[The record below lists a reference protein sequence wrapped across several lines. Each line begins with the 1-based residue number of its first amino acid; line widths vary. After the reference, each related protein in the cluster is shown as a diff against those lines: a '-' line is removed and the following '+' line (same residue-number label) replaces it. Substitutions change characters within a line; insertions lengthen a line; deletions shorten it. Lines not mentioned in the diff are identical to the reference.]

1 MKVYLVKL
9 RNTNVRWFDSESELT
24 KFLTDVSENI
34 KDYIVT
40 TIDADPESQL
50 SGDEILKSI
59 KEQIKIDSKINIV
72 LGDEY
77 SAKVQKFIEMFQE
90 LAPKSPFDLDKMRL
104 SALKVLE
111 QLQTTAPTKQ
121 EFTKVVKKNSKYILY
136 NVSNSV
142 EWYKT
147 VLDVYGFK
155 KLADTCET
163 ETIDKVW
170 ASLTER
176 GLVRGSMWRA
186 HRTPEIMIKNFE
198 KAKASMK

>member
-40 TIDADPESQL
+40 TIDATPESQM
-50 SGDEILKSI
+50 SGDKILKSI

-72 LGDEY
+72 LGDDY
-77 SAKVQKFIEMFQE
+77 SAKVQKFIEMFKE
-90 LAPKSPFDLDKMRL
+90 LAPKSPFDVDKIRL
-104 SALKVLE
+104 SAVKVLD
-111 QLQTTAPTKQ
+111 QLQSTQPTKEQ
-121 EFTKVVKKNSKYILY
+121 FSKVVKKNSEYILY

-142 EWYKT
+142 EWYKS

-155 KLADTCET
+155 KLAETCQT
-163 ETIDKVW
+163 ETINSVTKG
-170 ASLTER
+170 SLWR
-176 GLVRGSMWRA
+176 G

-198 KAKASMK
+198 KAKTSIK

>member
-9 RNTNVRWFDSESELT
+9 RNTNVRWFDSESELA

-40 TIDADPESQL
+40 TIDATPESQL

-59 KEQIKIDSKINIV
+59 KEQINIDSKINIV

-77 SAKVQKFIEMFQE
+77 SAKVQKFIEMFKE

-111 QLQTTAPTKQ
+111 QLQSTEPTKQ

-147 VLDVYGFK
+147 VLDVCGFR
-155 KLADTCET
+155 KLAETCET
-163 ETIDKVW
+163 ETIDTV
-170 ASLTER
+170 T
-176 GLVRGSMWRA
+176 RGSTWRG

>member
-9 RNTNVRWFDSESELT
+9 RNTNVRWFDSESELA

-40 TIDADPESQL
+40 TIDATPESQL

-77 SAKVQKFIEMFQE
+77 SAKVQKFIEMFKE

-111 QLQTTAPTKQ
+111 QLQSTEPTKQ

-147 VLDVYGFK
+147 VLDVCGFR
-155 KLADTCET
+155 KLAETCET
-163 ETIDKVW
+163 ETIDTV
-170 ASLTER
+170 T
-176 GLVRGSMWRA
+176 RGSMWRG

>member
-9 RNTNVRWFDSESELT
+9 RNTNVRWFDSESELA

-34 KDYIVT
+34 KDYVVT
-40 TIDADPESQL
+40 TIDATPESQL

-59 KEQIKIDSKINIV
+59 KEQINIDSKINIV

-77 SAKVQKFIEMFQE
+77 SAKVQKFIEMFKE
-90 LAPKSPFDLDKMRL
+90 LAPKSSFDLDKMRL

-111 QLQTTAPTKQ
+111 QLQSTEPTKQ

-147 VLDVYGFK
+147 VLDVCGFR
-155 KLADTCET
+155 KLAETCET
-163 ETIDKVW
+163 ETIDTV
-170 ASLTER
+170 T
-176 GLVRGSMWRA
+176 RGSTWRG

>member
-40 TIDADPESQL
+40 TIDATPESQM
-50 SGDEILKSI
+50 SGDKILKSI

-72 LGDEY
+72 LGDDY
-77 SAKVQKFIEMFQE
+77 SAKVQKFIEMFKE
-90 LAPKSPFDLDKMRL
+90 LAPKSPFDVDKMRL
-104 SALKVLE
+104 SAVKVLD
-111 QLQTTAPTKQ
+111 QLQSTQPTKEQ
-121 EFTKVVKKNSKYILY
+121 FSKVVKKNSEYILY

-142 EWYKT
+142 EWYKS

-155 KLADTCET
+155 KLAETCQT
-163 ETIDKVW
+163 ETINSVTKG
-170 ASLTER
+170 SLWR
-176 GLVRGSMWRA
+176 G

-198 KAKASMK
+198 KAKTSIK

>member
-9 RNTNVRWFDSESELT
+9 RNTNVRWFDSESELA

-34 KDYIVT
+34 KDYVVT
-40 TIDADPESQL
+40 TIDATPESQL

-59 KEQIKIDSKINIV
+59 KEQINIDSKINIV

-77 SAKVQKFIEMFQE
+77 SAKVQKFIEMFKE

-111 QLQTTAPTKQ
+111 QLQSTEPTKQ

-147 VLDVYGFK
+147 VLDVCGFR
-155 KLADTCET
+155 KLAETCET
-163 ETIDKVW
+163 ETIDTV
-170 ASLTER
+170 T
-176 GLVRGSMWRA
+176 RGSTWRG